1 MGGEPVEV
9 FQRKLLWTRRNPSLP
24 KIDILPDGKEIETR
38 DGETIL
44 QAALRAEI
52 PLAHICSGNARCS
65 TCRVIILEGMP
76 NTLPPNAAEKK
87 IADLSTFDPS
97 VRLACQTIATG
108 NIKIR
113 RLVMDDEDLELS
125 SLFIQGVKPGA
136 TGIEKNVLI
145 LFLDIQG
152 FTAFSEALL
161 PYDVIHILNRFFNQ
175 MGEVINKYKGE
186 INNYMGDGFMALFE
200 TQDPREGALRAIGAG
215 LEMLARVRGLQSY
228 LEKLYYKSFQIRI
241 GLHYGHVVAGTV
253 GASGSRKMTVIGDSV
268 NFASRIEAANKKAGT
283 RFLIS
288 EETFALVKDR
298 VEVGKQVYLA
308 LPGKT
313 GKYRLYE
320 VKKMKPEAS

>member
-1 MGGEPVEV
+1 M
-9 FQRKLLWTRRNPSLP
+9 P
-24 KIDILPDGKEIETR
+24 KIHILPDGKEIETR

-200 TQDPREGALRAIGAG
+200 AQDPREGALRAIGAG

-241 GLHYGHVVAGTV
+241 GLHYGHVVAGIV

-313 GKYRLYE
+313 GKHRLYE

>member
-1 MGGEPVEV
+1 M
-9 FQRKLLWTRRNPSLP
+9 P
-24 KIDILPDGKEIETR
+24 KIQFLPDDKEIEAG

-52 PLAHICSGNARCS
+52 PLSHICGGNARCS
-65 TCRVIILEGMP
+65 TCRVIIREGMT
-76 NTLPPNAAEKK
+76 NILPPNAAEKK
-87 IADLSTFDPS
+87 IADLLTFDPS

-108 NIKIR
+108 NIQLR

-125 SLFIQGVKPGA
+125 SLFIQGVEPGA
-136 TGIEKNVLI
+136 TGIEKNVFI

-161 PYDVIHILNRFFNQ
+161 PYDVIHTLNRFFNQ
-175 MGEVINKYKGE
+175 MGEVIKKYEGE

-200 TQDPREGALRAIGAG
+200 AQDPKEGALRAVGAS
-215 LEMLARVRGLQSY
+215 LEMLAKVKGLQPY
-228 LEKLYYKSFQIRI
+228 LEKLYYKSFQIRV

-253 GASGSRKMTVIGDSV
+253 GASGSRRMTVIGDSV
-268 NFASRIEAANKKAGT
+268 NLASRIEAANKKAGT

-288 EETFALVKDR
+288 EETYALVKDR
-298 VEVGKQVYLA
+298 VQMGKQVSLDI
-308 LPGKT
+308 PGKT

-320 VKKMKPEAS
+320 IQRMKPRAS